1 MARSWI
7 LFCLQSRGLD
17 GALLSFV
24 LELLRPSSLFLRW
37 RGSCSRVLR
46 MVEGTP
52 QGGPMSPWF
61 FLMGLDP
68 LLRILASRQ
77 RPLDLLSAWADDL
90 AAVNIDSHSLCLVY
104 DAIAR
109 FTLVSGL
116 ALQLSKCVLT
126 PLGASTIEEW
136 TEALYAWL
144 PAGHG
149 LREIPVRLTARYL
162 GIMVGRG
169 SDLDL
174 GVEAHDK
181 LRGLGC

>member
-1 MARSWI
+1 
-7 LFCLQSRGLD
+7 
-17 GALLSFV
+17 
-24 LELLRPSSLFLRW
+24 
-37 RGSCSRVLR
+37 

-90 AAVNIDSHSLCLVY
+90 AAVNIDFQSLCLVY

-116 ALQLSKCVLT
+116 ALQLSKCVLI

-136 TEALYAWL
+136 TVALYAWL

-181 LRGLGC
+181 LRSRGAYSC